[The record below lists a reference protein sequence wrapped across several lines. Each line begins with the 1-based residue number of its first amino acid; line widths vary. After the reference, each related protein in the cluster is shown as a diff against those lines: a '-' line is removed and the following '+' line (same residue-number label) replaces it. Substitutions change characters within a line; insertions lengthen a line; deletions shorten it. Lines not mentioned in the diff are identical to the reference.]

1 MIEQLSELKTRLEE
15 LSVLVKR
22 IDELVTIL
30 SPKKKEKKVK
40 EVSPEPTQKKPRK
53 IKIVIP
59 HEEVK
64 IATEV
69 IPV

>member
-1 MIEQLSELKTRLEE
+1 MIAELSELKTRLEE

-30 SPKKKEKKVK
+30 SPKKKEKK
-40 EVSPEPTQKKPRK
+40 EGSSEPTQRKPRK
-53 IKIVIP
+53 VKIVIP

-64 IATEV
+64 DATV
-69 IPV
+69 

>member
-15 LSVLVKR
+15 LSTLVKR

-30 SPKKKEKKVK
+30 SPKKKEKKEK
-40 EVSPEPTQKKPRK
+40 VSSEPTQKKPRK
-53 IKIVIP
+53 VKIVIP

-64 IATEV
+64 DATV
-69 IPV
+69 PV